1 MNVQWSMPGEPW
13 RQPKPLFSRMVSAL
27 SWVVCGLAAL
37 AVYTNVMAD
46 DSALQERTNALARR
60 HAGCDDR
67 CRVTRMSGQR
77 SVLEYRTEIEID
89 GVGTIHIVCRRR
101 AIVAGEHDCSVR

>member
-60 HAGCDDR
+60 HAGCEP
-67 CRVTRMSGQR
+67 C
-77 SVLEYRTEIEID
+77 
-89 GVGTIHIVCRRR
+89 
-101 AIVAGEHDCSVR
+101 VALLKTTFIII